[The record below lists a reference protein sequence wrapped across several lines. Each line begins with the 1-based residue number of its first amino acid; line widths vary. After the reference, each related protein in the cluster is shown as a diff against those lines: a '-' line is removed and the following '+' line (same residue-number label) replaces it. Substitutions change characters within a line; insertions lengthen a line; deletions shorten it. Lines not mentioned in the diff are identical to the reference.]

1 MKAELTKQESTKLIE
16 LGIDPKMANG
26 WEYEARVELFTLS
39 DILSILPKEINLKGV
54 RASLQ
59 MYQHL
64 AKYWIVSYVTYNGNE
79 LIYQHPISADKELI
93 NALYDILIWCIKNEY
108 ITLNKDDR

>member
-1 MKAELTKQESTKLIE
+1 MKTELTIQESAKLVE

-39 DILSILPKEINLKGV
+39 DILSILPKEICLNNM

-64 AKYWIVSYVTYNGNE
+64 AKYWIVSYVTYDGNE
-79 LIYQHPISADKELI
+79 LVYQHPISADKELI
-93 NALYDILIWCIKNEY
+93 NALYDLLIWCI
-108 ITLNKDDR
+108 NKKYLTQNR